1 MSKAPDSLLNA
12 PEISIHLNST
22 NEKLTGWTGFQVVR
36 SIDSACDAFS
46 FSLPFDPT
54 EMNRKRFLPYSPGVI
69 KIYGDKEEFLTGYI
83 EVVSVVSNGNNRTI
97 NLQGRSASGGLI
109 DWSAGSIFRRQNK
122 TVVPT
127 DESIFEINEP
137 MTCENI
143 VAKLAAAHVVHFQPD
158 TPLINELAIEPGQS
172 LYAVISKLAAS
183 NGYFGVP
190 QPNGSLV
197 YRNDLGK
204 TAPVADISEGIS
216 PVISISTNH
225 DVTKRF
231 WKYQIIAT
239 STGQTDVSAEIKDSK
254 LSPAIRGIKIIQP
267 EQQSADY
274 QKAAELARSRA
285 MIDSYNVTV
294 NLDGF
299 AYNSGTEWKFWM
311 PGDVV
316 NIHAPGAFIFKKSK
330 LIIKRVTFQ
339 LDENGGQKTALDLG
353 FPEAYFGEFPKG
365 FPWEN

>member
-22 NEKLTGWTGFQVVR
+22 NEKLTGWTGFQIVR

-54 EMNRKRFLPYSPGVI
+54 EKNRKRFLPYSPGVI

-109 DWSAGSIFRRQNK
+109 DWSAGSVWDRGAQSFSDE
-122 TVVPT
+122 TV
-127 DESIFEINEP
+127 FEMEGMSFNNIVGKIANGHMVSADPDTAIINE
-137 MTCENI
+137 I
-143 VAKLAAAHVVHFQPD
+143 S
-158 TPLINELAIEPGQS
+158 IEPGQS

-190 QPNGSLV
+190 QPDGSLL

-204 TAPVADISEGIS
+204 TVPVADISEEIS

-239 STGQTDVSAEIKDSK
+239 STGQTDVSAEIKDTI

-299 AYNSGTEWKFWM
+299 AYNSGTKWKFWM

-353 FPEAYFGEFPKG
+353 FSESYSGEFPKG